1 MIKSFKKIMIYLL
14 MHTLQIDASPHQLRK
29 LKKGLMVRIKKGT
42 GFELLVHPNTYNIVS
57 RAFNKGKGSQIQL
70 SPEEIEMNQGIA
82 KAISP
87 EAHGMVKTPMTTPM
101 TAPMTAP
108 MTGGKINRIGK
119 ANKWQDFSNATI
131 RDTID
136 TAGKA
141 GRVYNDTMNPLAK
154 LGMGVSNFVGHEQNT
169 TMRPLPKRGGKINRI
184 GKANKWQD
192 FSNATIRDTIDT
204 AGKAGRVYNDTMNPL
219 AKLGMGISSNA
230 SHHLNQALNE
240 QLGYGYGTLARA
252 GMDNYL
258 NSKNS
263 ALMHKH
269 GIDARRGL
277 VDLGHAYDAFEPQS
291 RMVGGAIEKSTVG
304 LKGGLLHAYVP
315 PALISQPFSANFQ
328 FQHFLPVQ
336 FQHFSAGGAYDGS
349 NIMGNGLYI

>member
-1 MIKSFKKIMIYLL
+1 

-42 GFELLVHPNTYNIVS
+42 GFELLVHPQTYNIVS
-57 RAFNKGKGSQIQL
+57 RAFTKGKGSQVQL

-87 EAHGMVKTPMTTPM
+87 EAHGIAREG
-101 TAPMTAP
+101 TAMPVRTLAASGPALGPSP
-108 MTGGKINRIGK
+108 MTGGKLSRLKK
-119 ANKWQDFSNATI
+119 ANRWQTFTDATL

-141 GRVYNDTMNPLAK
+141 GRVFNDTTSMK
-154 LGMGVSNFVGHEQNT
+154 S
-169 TMRPLPKRGGKINRI
+169 R
-184 GKANKWQD
+184 
-192 FSNATIRDTIDT
+192 
-204 AGKAGRVYNDTMNPL
+204 AGFGIHGY
-219 AKLGMGISSNA
+219 GISSDAN
-230 SHHLNQALNE
+230 HHLNQALNE
-240 QLGYGYGTLARA
+240 QLGYGYGRLARA

-258 NSKNS
+258 NSQNS

-277 VDLGHAYDAFEPQS
+277 IDAGHGYDAFAPHS
-291 RMVGGAIEKSTVG
+291 HMNGGAIEKSTVG
-304 LKGGLLHAYVP
+304 LKGSMLHAYIP
-315 PALISQPFSANFQ
+315 PALVSQPFSANFQ

-336 FQHFSAGGAYDGS
+336 FQHFNSGGAYDG
-349 NIMGNGLYI
+349 NDIMGNGLYV

>member
-42 GFELLVHPNTYNIVS
+42 GFELQVHPNTYNIVS

-70 SPEEIEMNQGIA
+70 SPEELEMNQGIA

-87 EAHGMVKTPMTTPM
+87 EAHGIAK
-101 TAPMTAP
+101 APVTAP
-108 MTGGKINRIGK
+108 MTGGKISRIGK
-119 ANKWQDFSNATI
+119 ANKWQDFANATI

-141 GRVYNDTMNPLAK
+141 GRVYYDTNSPLSK
-154 LGMGVSNFVGHEQNT
+154 LGMGFVDHERNT
-169 TMRPLPKRGGKINRI
+169 TMRPLPKKGGKISRI

-192 FSNATIRDTIDT
+192 FANATIRDTIDT
-204 AGKAGRVYNDTMNPL
+204 AGKAGRVYYDTNSPL
-219 AKLGMGISSNA
+219 SKLGMGISSNA
-230 SHHLNQALNE
+230 SQHLNQALKDH
-240 QLGYGYGTLARA
+240 LGTGYGRLARA

-258 NSKNS
+258 NSQNS

-269 GIDARRGL
+269 GIDARRAL
-277 VDLGHAYDAFEPQS
+277 LDAGHAYDAFEPHS
-291 RMVGGAIEKSTVG
+291 RIAGGAIEKSTVG
-304 LKGGLLHAYVP
+304 LIGSMLHAYIP
-315 PALISQPFSANFQ
+315 PALVSQPFSANFQ

-336 FQHFSAGGAYDGS
+336 FQHFNSGGAYDGS
-349 NIMGNGLYI
+349 DIMGNGLYI